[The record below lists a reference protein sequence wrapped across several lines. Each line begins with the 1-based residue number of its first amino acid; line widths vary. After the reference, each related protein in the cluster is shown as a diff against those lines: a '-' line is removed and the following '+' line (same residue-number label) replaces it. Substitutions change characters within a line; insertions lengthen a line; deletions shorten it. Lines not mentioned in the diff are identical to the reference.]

1 MVLLLKSTFILISLF
16 YFTHESKN
24 EGKTLE
30 SQNINCHV
38 ISGIDQSIEFLFDEI
53 YIDNLNNW
61 NMTTELNNNR
71 YSLIVII
78 PDNFR
83 ITKILF
89 EKIRKLFSNY
99 KIDVKVKIFCSDLQE
114 KIEIILLKDK
124 NLISSKKVYLVNK
137 NKKNL
142 QNIRDSI
149 LEILEIIDKYEL
161 SNKIDSDNIDTSVIN
176 QELINEILEKYM
188 NQNKEVAS
196 QIDLTTNSRSLKEKN
211 NFNSEIDNSDDLNK
225 DKEKEIEGKCKLNC
239 VNNKPLSINLLELRK
254 LEDRANVN
262 TNNNNND
269 LLHYEDKDNHLSYI
283 TNSKQLSNNLVNSF
297 VLIDQNVNT
306 TNNKTINPNKG
317 LRFLKVMIILVILM
331 LFILILIR
339 YSLIW
344 ANDSQIEIN
353 RFKDNDRKLIIEKL
367 KRKNLSIARLEFS

>member
-1 MVLLLKSTFILISLF
+1 MVLMLKLTFILISLL
-16 YFTHESKN
+16 YFSNESKN
-24 EGKTLE
+24 EGNPNE
-30 SQNINCHV
+30 NQNLNCHV

-53 YIDNLNNW
+53 YINSLNNW
-61 NMTTELNNNR
+61 NMTTEISNNR

-89 EKIRKLFSNY
+89 EKIRNLFSNY
-99 KIDVKVKIFCSDLQE
+99 KTEVKVDIFCSDLSD

-149 LEILEIIDKYEL
+149 LEILEIIDNYEF
-161 SNKIDSDNIDTSVIN
+161 SNKIDSNNIDNSVIN
-176 QELINEILEKYM
+176 QELINEILEKYISK
-188 NQNKEVAS
+188 NTEVDS
-196 QIDLTTNSRSLKEKN
+196 QIDLTTNSRNLKEKN
-211 NFNSEIDNSDDLNK
+211 NFNSEMDNSDDFNS
-225 DKEKEIEGKCKLNC
+225 DKKKEIEGKCKLNC

-254 LEDRANVN
+254 LEDRSKAN
-262 TNNNNND
+262 TNNDD
-269 LLHYEDKDNHLSYI
+269 LLHYEDKDNHLNYI

-297 VLIDQNVNT
+297 VLINQNENT
-306 TNNKTINPNKG
+306 TNNATINPNKG
-317 LRFLKVMIILVILM
+317 FRFLKVMIILIFLI

-353 RFKDNDRKLIIEKL
+353 RYKDNDRKLIIEKL